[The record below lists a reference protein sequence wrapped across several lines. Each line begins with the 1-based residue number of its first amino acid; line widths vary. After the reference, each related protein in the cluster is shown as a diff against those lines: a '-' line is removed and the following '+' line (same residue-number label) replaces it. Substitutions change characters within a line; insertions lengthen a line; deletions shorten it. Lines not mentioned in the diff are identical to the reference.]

1 MGCATTQLSQSL
13 PKNEAI
19 GVSSQI
25 NAYPN
30 ITFTGSTV
38 LTNKPEG
45 SDKAFGMN
53 VQRLMESSLYSQLRS
68 FSYLSVSRMD
78 QPLLTS
84 STLTVPTKSV
94 IQQVMQA
101 HHLNT
106 LVVILPGSTNF
117 VDGGI
122 DSMLN
127 PYGYGVFKRS
137 VVMIKSAFV
146 YGSYDIKVY
155 QAPDAKVIVSQS
167 RFLKQKITIK
177 PWTSSASSLTA
188 AERKDVKDFV
198 QQQLLP
204 TMKRDTLAVLK
215 LSS

>member
-1 MGCATTQLSQSL
+1 MGCATTQLSKPL

-19 GVSSQI
+19 GVSSQM

-30 ITFTGSTV
+30 ITFIGSTV
-38 LTNKPEG
+38 FTNKPEG

-53 VQRLMESSLYSQLRS
+53 VQRLMESPIYSQLQS
-68 FSYLSVSRMD
+68 FGYSSVSRID

-84 STLTVPTKSV
+84 SILTVPTKSV

-106 LVVILPGSTNF
+106 LVVIVPGGTNF

-127 PYGYGVFKRS
+127 PYGYGVFKR
-137 VVMIKSAFV
+137 
-146 YGSYDIKVY
+146 
-155 QAPDAKVIVSQS
+155 
-167 RFLKQKITIK
+167 
-177 PWTSSASSLTA
+177 
-188 AERKDVKDFV
+188 
-198 QQQLLP
+198 
-204 TMKRDTLAVLK
+204 
-215 LSS
+215 